1 MTDYKFEGWLGKGPE
16 SVQGKME
23 WGAFTPKTWTENDV
37 DIKITHCGVCGSD
50 LHTLKSGWGPTQYP
64 CCVGHEIVGKAVR
77 VGQNVKHVEVGD
89 RVGVGAQAL
98 SCLKPDCPQ
107 CSTGRENYCPA
118 IVQTYGMD
126 YPDGTGT
133 SFGGYADYNR
143 SPGHFVFKLPDNLSS
158 EAAAPMLCAG
168 ATVFSPLKQND
179 CGPGK
184 TVGIVGIGGLGHF
197 GVLFAKAL
205 GADRVVAISRKASKR
220 DEALALGADEYIAT
234 DDKSDWATKNGRT
247 LDLMINTVS
256 GAKMPMTDYLSL
268 LKVGGTLVQVG
279 NPDGGQLPAINA
291 FTLIF
296 NNIKV
301 GGSCIA
307 SPTIIREML
316 QLASEK
322 NIQPRIETRPIEDTN
337 KTIVDMEKG
346 LARYRYVLVNGKNL

>member
-1 MTDYKFEGWLGKGPE
+1 
-16 SVQGKME
+16 
-23 WGAFTPKTWTENDV
+23 
-37 DIKITHCGVCGSD
+37 
-50 LHTLKSGWGPTQYP
+50 
-64 CCVGHEIVGKAVR
+64 
-77 VGQNVKHVEVGD
+77 
-89 RVGVGAQAL
+89 
-98 SCLKPDCPQ
+98 
-107 CSTGRENYCPA
+107 
-118 IVQTYGMD
+118 MD

-234 DDKSDWATKNGRT
+234 DDESDWATKNGRT

-279 NPDGGQLPAINA
+279 
-291 FTLIF
+291 
-296 NNIKV
+296 
-301 GGSCIA
+301 
-307 SPTIIREML
+307 
-316 QLASEK
+316 
-322 NIQPRIETRPIEDTN
+322 
-337 KTIVDMEKG
+337 
-346 LARYRYVLVNGKNL
+346 